1 VVFPQ
6 PGLDLDA
13 LAALPFRHRW
23 LSPMDGPAI
32 RRNMAD
38 AAAFCLANPVWRLNI
53 QAHKV
58 WDIR

>member
-1 VVFPQ
+1 
-6 PGLDLDA
+6 
-13 LAALPFRHRW
+13 
-23 LSPMDGPAI
+23 MDGPAI